1 MRIRTAITAGAL
13 GAVALLGSTTG
24 TAAAND
30 GPHSKS
36 PGSVNIG
43 LNVCG
48 NPLLI
53 PVLSPP
59 VQNYCKNKF

>member
-1 MRIRTAITAGAL
+1 MTAATL
-13 GAVALLGSTTG
+13 GAVALLGSAAG
-24 TAAAND
+24 TAAAHE
-30 GPHSKS
+30 GPKNHSKS
-36 PGSVNIG
+36 PGSVNLG